1 MPDSPASWLD
11 RMAHELAESQPSEA
25 LARAAL
31 EAAGEMK
38 CVALKVALGRC
49 HAILYEANQNDRTPT
64 WPNGFLEEIEGL
76 VK

>member
-11 RMAHELAESQPSEA
+11 RMAHELAENQPSEA
-25 LARAAL
+25 LIRAAL

-38 CVALKVALGRC
+38 CVALKVAMGRC
-49 HAILYEANQNDRTPT
+49 HAMLFDAVENHCSPT
-64 WPNGFLEEIEGL
+64 WPDGFLEEIEAL